1 MLDKSHIW
9 HIITIYTNM
18 EGDVMRGSR
27 STKTLPT
34 KLVLRRALE
43 EVYRGPAWHGAS
55 VLTTL
60 RTIGPAAASR
70 RAAPG
75 RNTVWELVLHLAYT
89 RHRMLL
95 RLSGGA
101 GARFPRPLRTA
112 WWPRMPAA
120 ASLEAWRADLELLSD
135 YQDRLLTALARAP
148 RSRLLRRR
156 PGQPNPIGF
165 EMLGVA
171 MHDAYH
177 TGQIRLLL
185 RLGGRS

>member
-1 MLDKSHIW
+1 MS
-9 HIITIYTNM
+9 
-18 EGDVMRGSR
+18 GSR
-27 STKTLPT
+27 SIQTLPT

-55 VLTTL
+55 LLTTL
-60 RTIGPAAASR
+60 RAIGPADASR
-70 RAAPG
+70 RPAPG

-95 RLSGGA
+95 RLGGGA
-101 GARFPRPLRTA
+101 GSRFPRPLRAA
-112 WWPRMPAA
+112 WWPRMPKP
-120 ASLEAWRADLELLSD
+120 ASLEAWRADVELLSD
-135 YQDRLLTALARAP
+135 YQDRLLTTLARAP

-156 PGQPNPIGF
+156 SGQPNPIGF